1 MLLRFEKRFPSR
13 LRGNKTGG
21 EVGILTQGM
30 SADYEVIR
38 WFPKIRGTSLGVP
51 ITRIMIFMRLY
62 WGPRLFRETIIPL
75 LQVGRMLVGAEKISS
90 YELDVAGI

>member
-1 MLLRFEKRFPSR
+1 MLNRVAFQCFPSR

-38 WFPKIRGTSLGVP
+38 WFPKMRGTSLGVP
-51 ITRIMIFMRLY
+51 ITRIMIFMRFCF
-62 WGPRLFRETIIPL
+62 GVPPFRVTFEASSW
-75 LQVGRMLVGAEKISS
+75 LVSGG
-90 YELDVAGI
+90 L